1 MKNPMMAIA
10 LGLTVLIASCS
21 GETTVAESV
30 PETPAATVAP
40 VASPSPTTVAQAPQ
54 SIPKAKASDGAVES
68 EIAMEPEVAESYPEI
83 GQILS
88 MQAGD
93 LKCYAVVRDRSGQEF
108 DIGATFEVCEQED
121 LLNQTVRFVYSEEN
135 VADCQS
141 AEPCGRTRR
150 ETLISELI
158 PLGESWQVLSNGTW
172 TVTVGRVETWD
183 GVNNTGNLTYYGCDE
198 EGNCLSLTDGFVV
211 CRNGVCNMSWANG
224 NYAYTLSAEL
234 SETGEDPTTLLVW
247 EDGNEI
253 LRAENMEIVDSNAP

>member
-1 MKNPMMAIA
+1 MKNPIMAIA
-10 LGLTVLIASCS
+10 LGLTVLLASCS
-21 GETTVAESV
+21 GKTTVAESV
-30 PETPAATVAP
+30 PTPPVAPVAP
-40 VASPSPTTVAQAPQ
+40 VASSSPVAVAQAPQ
-54 SIPKAKASDGAVES
+54 TVSQIEAPDV
-68 EIAMEPEVAESYPEI
+68 AMAQEVAESYPEI

-93 LKCYAVVRDRSGQEF
+93 LKCYTTVRDRSGQEF
-108 DIGATFEVCEQED
+108 DIGATFEVCEQEA

-141 AEPCGRTRR
+141 AEPCGRTHR

-183 GVNNTGNLTYYGCDE
+183 GVNNTGNLTYYGCDD

-211 CRNGVCNMSWANG
+211 CRDGVCNMSWANG
-224 NYAYTLSAEL
+224 NYAYTLSSEL
-234 SETGEDPTTLLVW
+234 SETGDDPTTLIVW
-247 EDGNEI
+247 ENGNEI
-253 LRAENMEIVDSNAP
+253 LRAENMEIVDSNEF